1 MGLGTNHITLTTADV
16 FVPELWSDEIIAA
29 FKANLVATDLVTTM
43 DHVGK
48 KGDTIY
54 IPKGTRGAPSAKAAS
69 TQVTLIAATETKNT
83 YTINQHWEY
92 SRLIEDIVAV
102 QAFDSL
108 RQFYTDDAGYAL
120 AKKID
125 SFVHGLFASLQS
137 GTVYSTALV
146 GDGTTVW
153 SPAANAN
160 AGNAAS
166 LTDDGIRR
174 LIQKLDD
181 VDIPFRNRAFVVPP
195 VEKRKLLGISRFTEQ
210 AFTGESGGA
219 NSIRNG
225 LIGDL
230 YAVPVYVSSNCPTVA
245 DAGAATDQIA
255 GALIHKD
262 SVALIM
268 QQNPRMQTQYKL
280 EYLADL
286 MVSDTIYGGGILRPD
301 AGVAFILPST

>member
-1 MGLGTNHITLTTADV
+1 MPLGTNHITLTTADV
-16 FVPELWSDEIIAA
+16 FIPELWSDEIIAA

-43 DHVGK
+43 DHTGK
-48 KGDTIY
+48 KGDTVY
-54 IPKGTRGAPSAKAAS
+54 IPKGTRGSPTAKAAS

-92 SRLIEDIVAV
+92 SRLIEDIVGV

-125 SFVHGLFASLQS
+125 SFVHGLGASLQS

-146 GDGTTVW
+146 GDGTTTW
-153 SPAANAN
+153 SPSANTN
-160 AGNAAS
+160 AGNSAS

-181 VDIPFRNRAFVVPP
+181 VDIPFRNRAFVIPP

-210 AFTGESGGA
+210 AFTGESNSG

-230 YAVPVYVSSNCPTVA
+230 YAVPVYVSSNCPRVA
-245 DAGAATDQIA
+245 DTGTATDQFA
-255 GALIHKD
+255 GMLLHKD
-262 SVALIM
+262 AIALIM

-286 MVSDTIYGGGILRPD
+286 MVSDTIYGGGVLRGD
-301 AGVAFILPST
+301 AGVAFIVPDA

>member
-1 MGLGTNHITLTTADV
+1 MPLGTNHITLTTADV
-16 FVPELWSDEIIAA
+16 FIPELWSDEIIAA

-43 DHVGK
+43 DHTGK
-48 KGDTIY
+48 KGDTVY
-54 IPKGTRGAPSAKAAS
+54 IPKGTRGSPTAKAAS

-92 SRLIEDIVAV
+92 SRLIEDIVGV

-125 SFVHGLFASLQS
+125 SFVHGLGASLQS

-146 GDGTTVW
+146 GDGTTTW
-153 SPAANAN
+153 SPSANTN
-160 AGNAAS
+160 AGNSAS

-181 VDIPFRNRAFVVPP
+181 VDIPFRNRAFVIPP

-210 AFTGESGGA
+210 AFTGESNSG

-230 YAVPVYVSSNCPTVA
+230 YAVPVYVSSNCPRVA
-245 DAGAATDQIA
+245 DTGTATDQFA
-255 GALIHKD
+255 GMLLHKD
-262 SVALIM
+262 AIALIM

-286 MVSDTIYGGGILRPD
+286 MVSDTLYGGGVLRGD
-301 AGVAFILPST
+301 AGVAFIVPDA

>member
-1 MGLGTNHITLTTADV
+1 MPLGTAHVTTTTADV
-16 FVPELWSDEIIAA
+16 FIPELWSDEVIAS
-29 FKANLVATDLVTTM
+29 FKANLVAADLVTTM

-48 KGDTIY
+48 KGDTVY
-54 IPKGTRGAPSAKAAS
+54 IPKGTRGATSAKAAS

-92 SRLIEDIVAV
+92 SRLIEDLVDV

-108 RQFYTDDAGYAL
+108 RKFYTDDAGYAM

-125 SFVHGLFASLQS
+125 SFVHGLGASLQS
-137 GTVYSTALV
+137 GTNYSAALV
-146 GDGTTVW
+146 GDGVTTW
-153 SPAANAN
+153 SAAANAN

-181 VDIPFRNRAFVVPP
+181 VDVPFRGRAFIVPP
-195 VEKRKLLGISRFTEQ
+195 VEKRKLLGLSRFTEQ
-210 AFTGESGGA
+210 AFTGESGSA

-225 LIGDL
+225 MIGDL
-230 YAVPVYVSSNCPTVA
+230 YGVPVYVSSNCPRVA
-245 DAGAATDQIA
+245 DGGAATDQIA
-255 GALIHKD
+255 GMLLHSDAL
-262 SVALIM
+262 VLIM

-286 MVSDTIYGGGILRPD
+286 FVCDSIFGGGVLRPD
-301 AGVAFILPST
+301 AGVAFIVPDA